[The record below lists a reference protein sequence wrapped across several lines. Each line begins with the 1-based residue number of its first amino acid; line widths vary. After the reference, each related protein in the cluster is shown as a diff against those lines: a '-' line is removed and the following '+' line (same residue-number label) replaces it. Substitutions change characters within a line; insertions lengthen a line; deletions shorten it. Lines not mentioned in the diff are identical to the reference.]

1 MRPAAKRAESDALAA
16 DVAAFLARGNSIEA
30 VPQGA
35 TGLRNTLGILS
46 DKRALYEARRAQR
59 AGEMDRKRSRRN
71 RTTDHLAPRPRR
83 VGGPGPARPDGRLK
97 GIADAAAAGVGVAP
111 EELRSRVRKARGRIA
126 DARRAAVLAL
136 ERAGASDAAAAAELR
151 VSPQTVKYY
160 RTTAD
165 PAARDKPPTYSDIA
179 REAGVSKAAVCSFLN
194 RHGGKGRWKISA
206 GVESRIRAAVEKLG
220 EPARRN
226 RAPRQATASRPA

>member
-30 VPQGA
+30 VPRGA

-46 DKRALYEARRAQR
+46 DRR

-83 VGGPGPARPDGRLK
+83 VDGPGPARPDGRLK

-136 ERAGASDAAAAAELR
+136 ERAGASDAAVAAELR

-165 PAARDKPPTYSDIA
+165 PAAREKPPTYRDIA
-179 REAGVSKAAVCSFLN
+179 VEAGVSTAAVTSFLS
-194 RHGGKGRWKISA
+194 RHGGRGRWKISA

-226 RAPRQATASRPA
+226 RKRAPA